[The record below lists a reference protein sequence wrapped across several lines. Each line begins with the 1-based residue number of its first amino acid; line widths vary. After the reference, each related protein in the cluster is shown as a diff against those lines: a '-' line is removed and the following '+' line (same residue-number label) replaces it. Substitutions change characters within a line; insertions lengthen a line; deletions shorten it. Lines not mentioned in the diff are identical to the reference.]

1 MPCTLSFS
9 AQMVPAPMKPM
20 PATMPAAIRAE
31 SKLNPME
38 TTVNRQAPSET
49 SMCVRNPA
57 GLWCI
62 SRSMPTIAPKATA
75 NTKFSTVSGVKAVGI
90 ISNIATV
97 AIKIHCKPAKQ
108 APKTENDLP
117 VRSHSLL
124 RCHMIA
130 NSILD
135 LIGNTPMVKISHL
148 NTNPNLEIY
157 VKLEKFNIGGSVKDR
172 IAKYM
177 IEQAEKSGQL
187 TKDKIV
193 IEPTSGNTG
202 IGLALVCRVKGY
214 NLFLVMP
221 ENMTLERRQI
231 LNAMGA
237 KIILSEAY
245 KGMDGAEDLARKIAN
260 QSPDKYFMPNQFANE
275 ANVRAHYETTAQE
288 IWQDTKGKVTHF
300 FAGIGTTGT
309 LMGVSKRLKEYNPN
323 IQIIAVEPSKGTTIP
338 GLKNLEA
345 QYVPE
350 IWNKKFVDEIH
361 QVHPSQAEEAAR
373 LLALQEG
380 IFVGPSSGA
389 IFHIALQKAEETSN
403 GVMVAIAPD
412 GGEKYLS
419 TTLCDPKLCL
429 KCARKYGIRCAYI
442 DGRPI
447 TKTPNK

>member
-1 MPCTLSFS
+1 
-9 AQMVPAPMKPM
+9 
-20 PATMPAAIRAE
+20 
-31 SKLNPME
+31 
-38 TTVNRQAPSET
+38 
-49 SMCVRNPA
+49 
-57 GLWCI
+57 
-62 SRSMPTIAPKATA
+62 
-75 NTKFSTVSGVKAVGI
+75 
-90 ISNIATV
+90 
-97 AIKIHCKPAKQ
+97 
-108 APKTENDLP
+108 
-117 VRSHSLL
+117 
-124 RCHMIA
+124 MIA

-135 LIGNTPMVKISHL
+135 LIGNTPMVKINHL

-177 IEQAEKSGQL
+177 IEQAEKEGQL

-237 KIILSEAY
+237 KIILSEAE

-260 QSPDKYFMPNQFANE
+260 QSPDKYFMPNQFANK

-288 IWQDTKGKVTHF
+288 IWQDTQGKVTHF

-323 IQIIAVEPSKGTTIP
+323 IEVIAVEPAKGTTIP

-345 QYVPE
+345 QYVPA

-361 QVHPSQAEEAAR
+361 QVHPGQAEEAAR

-380 IFVGPSSGA
+380 VFVGPSSGA
-389 IFHIALQKAEETSN
+389 IFHVALQKTEETSN